1 MNIFKKIGS
10 FATTSWKDFSELY
23 TEQQQQQQQQQ
34 PMLEMSSQE
43 YDGSN
48 DSVNSANDQKK
59 QDDGSF
65 ELRKRSEKEI
75 VAKKNSHGFF
85 RRHFSKKKLLQIHL
99 LDDPRSPTT
108 AFARTPIQAIE
119 IAEQADILSPFN
131 VQDML
136 STVQSAV
143 DLLHPGT
150 PTTKS
155 AVAFD
160 NGSYVSGD
168 ALVEVVPP
176 ASQLLEDHDF
186 TGNVGDWNDFQFD
199 RNNKVMTES
208 LIVELSTLEINK
220 ENDDGNTTTTT
231 TNSITQILVSETAE
245 SSDEPTQFLLQVDK
259 VQEVIEKV
267 EVGDDDV
274 NGQKCKIVGCIVKD
288 GSEEV
293 GTAAAENIVTTP
305 IASTPKKKK
314 KSATSK
320 LAIEEQAKLPRTPL
334 QAICNSPM
342 VNKANNGVLTGGKK
356 KPGNG
361 KQMENAKKKKIN
373 TGCSRQLPKAPAT
386 PLTPLFKDKDNKP
399 PKVVSH
405 FDKENF

>member
-1 MNIFKKIGS
+1 
-10 FATTSWKDFSELY
+10 
-23 TEQQQQQQQQQ
+23 
-34 PMLEMSSQE
+34 
-43 YDGSN
+43 
-48 DSVNSANDQKK
+48 
-59 QDDGSF
+59 
-65 ELRKRSEKEI
+65 
-75 VAKKNSHGFF
+75 
-85 RRHFSKKKLLQIHL
+85 
-99 LDDPRSPTT
+99 
-108 AFARTPIQAIE
+108 
-119 IAEQADILSPFN
+119 
-131 VQDML
+131 ML

-288 GSEEV
+288 GGEDV

-314 KSATSK
+314 KKFATSK
-320 LAIEEQAKLPRTPL
+320 LATEEQAKLPRTPL

-342 VNKANNGVLTGGKK
+342 VNKANSVLTGGKK
-356 KPGNG
+356 KPG